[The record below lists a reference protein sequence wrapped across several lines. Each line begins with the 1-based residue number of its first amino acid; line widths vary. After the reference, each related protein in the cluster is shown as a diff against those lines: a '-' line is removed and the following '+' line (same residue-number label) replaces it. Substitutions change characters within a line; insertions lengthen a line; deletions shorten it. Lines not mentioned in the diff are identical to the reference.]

1 MKKHAAIFMI
11 FYLTEGRSL
20 KRSREER
27 LQRNRRNLH
36 KKEHKA
42 MNVEVSAS
50 LRTNWKPENVREFY
64 STNLL
69 FFYFEDSDFF
79 RIVDQDRRIYST
91 RHRQK
96 GEDKIRSWSK
106 IVIFTK
112 IQSIFPITTVR
123 QNVRKTLENFVT
135 SIVNKNINFAHSL
148 DV

>member
-11 FYLTEGRSL
+11 FYITEGRSL

-64 STNLL
+64 FSSYCFL
-69 FFYFEDSDFF
+69 FS
-79 RIVDQDRRIYST
+79 Q
-91 RHRQK
+91 
-96 GEDKIRSWSK
+96 
-106 IVIFTK
+106 
-112 IQSIFPITTVR
+112 
-123 QNVRKTLENFVT
+123 L
-135 SIVNKNINFAHSL
+135 
-148 DV
+148 

>member
-50 LRTNWKPENVREFY
+50 LRTNWKPENVRELN
-64 STNLL
+64 STSLL
-69 FFYFEDSDFF
+69 FFFILKILIFSELWTKTEESTLPGTA
-79 RIVDQDRRIYST
+79 RRGRT
-91 RHRQK
+91 RSVHGPR
-96 GEDKIRSWSK
+96 
-106 IVIFTK
+106 
-112 IQSIFPITTVR
+112 
-123 QNVRKTLENFVT
+123 L
-135 SIVNKNINFAHSL
+135 
-148 DV
+148 